1 MARIA
6 SVFLLLVVA
15 AAAHAQDARYVSDEI
30 AIVLRESPRAD
41 GASRGIVT
49 TGTRVALLESDEVS
63 GYVRVRTPDSREG
76 WMLKR
81 YLKREPVARDKL
93 QRVEKELAAAQAE
106 ARKLREENARLMD
119 DFARISG
126 GQPIA
131 SRELVQEAEQLRAQ
145 LARKDQEVAAIR
157 EEYGAERASQQTLLL
172 GGALVAGG
180 FLLALLL
187 RWLWPRRRRGDF

>member
-1 MARIA
+1 M
-6 SVFLLLVVA
+6 FLLLVAA

-30 AIVLRESPRAD
+30 AIVLREAPRGD

-49 TGTRVALLESDEVS
+49 TGTRVLLLESDEVS
-63 GYVRVRTPDSREG
+63 GYVRVRTPDNREG

-81 YLKREPVARDKL
+81 YLKREPVAREKL
-93 QRVEKELAAAQAE
+93 QRAETELAAAQAE
-106 ARKLREENARLMD
+106 AKKLREENARLMD

-131 SRELVQEAEQLRAQ
+131 SRELVQETEHLRTQ
-145 LARKDQEVAAIR
+145 LAQKEQEVAAIR
-157 EEYGAERASQQTLLL
+157 EEYGAKRASQQTLLL

-187 RWLWPRRRRGDF
+187 RWLWPKRRWGDL